1 MSKIFDKLFVGKKPP
16 DEIIVMARLNE
27 LKDLILEIFKITKIT
42 KVRAV
47 YKINIL
53 ADCFKV
59 SEVLNDK
66 YFLMHLHLLNENNN
80 QLIIYAMFWNRT
92 H

>member
-1 MSKIFDKLFVGKKPP
+1 VSKIFDKLFVGKKPP

-27 LKDLILEIFKITKIT
+27 LKDLILEIFKIAKIT

-53 ADCFKV
+53 VDCFKV

-66 YFLMHLHLLNENNN
+66 
-80 QLIIYAMFWNRT
+80 
-92 H
+92 

>member
-16 DEIIVMARLNE
+16 DEIIVIARLNE
-27 LKDLILEIFKITKIT
+27 LKDLIFDIFNITKIP
-42 KVRAV
+42 KVREV

-53 ADCFKV
+53 VDCFNV

-66 YFLMHLHLLNENNN
+66 
-80 QLIIYAMFWNRT
+80 
-92 H
+92 

>member
-27 LKDLILEIFKITKIT
+27 LNDLMLEIFKITKIP
-42 KVRAV
+42 KVRTV

-53 ADCFKV
+53 VDCFKV

-66 YFLMHLHLLNENNN
+66 
-80 QLIIYAMFWNRT
+80 
-92 H
+92 

>member
-27 LKDLILEIFKITKIT
+27 LKDLMLEIFKITKIT
-42 KVRAV
+42 KVRTV

-53 ADCFKV
+53 VDCFKV

-66 YFLMHLHLLNENNN
+66 
-80 QLIIYAMFWNRT
+80 
-92 H
+92 

>member
-27 LKDLILEIFKITKIT
+27 LNDLILEIFKITKIP
-42 KVRAV
+42 KVRTV

-53 ADCFKV
+53 VDCFKV

-66 YFLMHLHLLNENNN
+66 
-80 QLIIYAMFWNRT
+80 
-92 H
+92 